1 MTKRTENE
9 MKAYIDGYN
18 ACFEQF
24 KKCLDM
30 SLIKNRKATDKME
43 LFVKTV
49 NDILN
54 MSGKELNNER
64 SNTRRIKKC

>member
-1 MTKRTENE
+1 MNDIKKRTENE
-9 MKAYIDGYN
+9 MRAYIDGYN

-24 KKCLDM
+24 KMCLDM

-49 NDILN
+49 NNILN
-54 MSGKELNNER
+54 MSGKELNNGKE
-64 SNTRRIKKC
+64 N

>member
-1 MTKRTENE
+1 MWKGGNSEMTKRTENE

-49 NDILN
+49 NDILEI
-54 MSGKELNNER
+54 SGKELDYD
-64 SNTRRIKKC
+64 K

>member
-1 MTKRTENE
+1 MDKRTSEE
-9 MKAYIDGYN
+9 IKAYIDGYN
-18 ACFEQF
+18 ACFERF
-24 KKCLDM
+24 KMCLDM

-54 MSGKELNNER
+54 MSGKELNND
-64 SNTRRIKKC
+64 N

>member
-1 MTKRTENE
+1 MSDIKKRTENE

-49 NDILN
+49 NDILKI
-54 MSGKELNNER
+54 SGKESRNDTL
-64 SNTRRIKKC
+64 